1 MSSLMFYVLVTQIP
15 IEYADAVI
23 SNVASAVE
31 GTSSNLVY
39 WLIAINIFV
48 TIITGVINFFLQKG
62 LKKQDVI
69 NDRKKIISNKAVEVE
84 SYIYEAISSLS
95 SFQYS
100 EKHKM
105 LDEIEQLQT
114 YVNKNRLFIR
124 NKLYKAYIDIID
136 YYSVI
141 CINFMRKDPNKER
154 QLLDKYRKVFNE

>member
-1 MSSLMFYVLVTQIP
+1 MLYLLTTQIP
-15 IEYADAVI
+15 IEYAEAAIRSETDTAE
-23 SNVASAVE
+23 VAS
-31 GTSSNLVY
+31 SDLVY
-39 WLIAINIFV
+39 WLIAINIV
-48 TIITGVINFFLQKG
+48 ITIITGLVNFFIQRG
-62 LKKQDVI
+62 LKKQEVVY
-69 NDRKKIISNKAVEVE
+69 DRKKIISHKAVEVE
-84 SYIYEAISSLS
+84 SYIYESISLLS